1 MLSLELNYHL
11 HVETDVL
18 LHSEKQKLQLD
29 DFKRVP
35 SALK

>member
-18 LHSEKQKLQLD
+18 LHSEKHKFHPD
-29 DFKRVP
+29 DFQMVP
-35 SALK
+35 NQR